1 MVVLTIDTSGNTS
14 LTMPT
19 LTLKVST
26 HTAARLERMATRR
39 RTSKSA
45 VIREALEEKLHGDV
59 DEPSVYELMKTSVG
73 SIDSGIGDLGHN
85 PTHLKGFGMK

>member
-1 MVVLTIDTSGNTS
+1 MVLQNAASGNTA
-14 LTMPT
+14 LIMQT

-45 VIREALEEKLHGDV
+45 VIREALEEKLRAPAN
-59 DEPSVYELMKTSVG
+59 EPSVYELMKSSVG
-73 SIDSGIGDLGHN
+73 SIDSRKRDLGHN
-85 PTHLKGFGMK
+85 PIHLKGFGLR